1 MKKQISVQN
10 FSDEVAIISTPPG
23 VAKSESGESGESGEP
38 SDSMFP
44 RAAKLCIVHY
54 ALAFFKAKR
63 PTTPTRSPHC
73 ALCIMNYALIKGF
86 ATPSGATFLE

>member
-10 FSDEVAIISTPPG
+10 FSDEVAIISTSPG
-23 VAKSESGESGESGEP
+23 VAKSESSESGEP
-38 SDSMFP
+38 SDSIDSMRSP
-44 RAAKLCIVHY
+44 IVHCALCINS
-54 ALAFFKAKR
+54 R
-63 PTTPTRSPHC
+63 RSPHC

>member
-23 VAKSESGESGESGEP
+23 VAKSESSESGEP

-44 RAAKLCIVHY
+44 SIPCAAPLCIMHYALTQGEAPIVHY
-54 ALAFFKAKR
+54 AL
-63 PTTPTRSPHC
+63 
-73 ALCIMNYALIKGF
+73 
-86 ATPSGATFLE
+86 